1 MLTHLFTRKRCGFG
15 FEMSLFLAS
24 MGFLVAQEPTAKIE
38 DLPRSPHLAMHHLMS
53 QFEIK
58 PGFTLELVA
67 SEPQVVDPIA
77 MCFDEYG
84 DAFVVEMI
92 GYSERRHERL
102 GQIRRLSDTD
112 GDGVMDASVIYA
124 DSLAWP
130 TAVACY
136 SGGVFVGAT
145 PDIFYLKDL
154 DGDGVAD
161 LT

>member
-1 MLTHLFTRKRCGFG
+1 
-15 FEMSLFLAS
+15 
-24 MGFLVAQEPTAKIE
+24 
-38 DLPRSPHLAMHHLMS
+38 MHHLMS

-67 SEPQVVDPIA
+67 SEPLVVDPVA

-136 SGGVFVGAT
+136 SEAFSSAR
-145 PDIFYLKDL
+145 PRIFFISRISMAM
-154 DGDGVAD
+154 GWPI
-161 LT
+161 